1 MRDLDLSLV
10 KDGETLDDLQLK
22 DICII
27 QKREGFRFGID
38 AVLLANFANVKKKH
52 KVMYLCTGTGI
63 VPFIIKG
70 KKEPEKIVGLEIQ
83 NEFVEMAN
91 RSIKINGFNDTM
103 EFLHGDLKDKELLK
117 SVGRFDVVT
126 VNPPYKLEKSGIVNP
141 NDKYAIARHEVMCNL
156 DNVIEACRIVL
167 KDNGRLY
174 MVHRP
179 ERLADIFCIMR
190 KYKIEP
196 KRVQMVHPNTKK
208 PANILLVEGQR
219 DGGAYLKWE
228 PPIYVYNDDGS
239 FSKEINEIYGRI

>member
-27 QKREGFRFGID
+27 HKREGFRFGID

-52 KVMYLCTGTGI
+52 KVMDLCTGTGI

>member
-10 KDGETLDDLQLK
+10 KDGETLYDLQLK

-52 KVMYLCTGTGI
+52 KVMDLCTGTGI